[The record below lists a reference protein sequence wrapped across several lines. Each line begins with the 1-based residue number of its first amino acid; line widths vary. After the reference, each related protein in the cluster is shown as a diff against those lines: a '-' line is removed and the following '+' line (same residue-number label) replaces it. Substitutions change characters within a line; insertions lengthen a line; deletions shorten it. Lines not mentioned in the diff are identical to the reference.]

1 MRAKGEVRVPSV
13 ESILKSAQ
21 PGLMF
26 TPTHGIFVTA
36 WLADSSSSKPVLTA
50 LKRLISDADGKER
63 QGIVVAVNG
72 ALWGRWSGHVP
83 AGAPPAKPLL
93 ASSAHFQDTGGDL
106 WLYLKSDSKEG
117 VDALLAEVEHRLGP
131 LLSRREE
138 TYAAMPP
145 DQKILDQHFVDG
157 ITSPSDPAS
166 VVEQI
171 LGTGTQSAAG
181 SCWALAQKFEVA
193 WAAFS
198 GMSVDAQQNV
208 IGRDDH
214 AVLIPDQDIRSH
226 IKRVRI
232 LAEDHSNRELVRQ
245 ALPFGHAPSGGGR
258 EKGIYF
264 AAFTRDTAT
273 FEHMLQRMIGG
284 PSGDSD
290 KLLGV
295 IRAVS
300 GGYFYVPSAEELGVR
315 RGLTPSDFQPA
326 SLWKVRSDNGLMFY
340 NSADYLNVMGTGQ
353 YSPGDPPSQRILGLL
368 GKVFGRWESKWYRK
382 LDTPRVPPLSH
393 FLDAGEK
400 HYLKASVVVRR
411 GLSFQRML
419 TRVWTTTEYP
429 LPRESW
435 AWQAD
440 LFRIDPHDILVGVM
454 PELSLGRGKEVMPY
468 LNDEE
473 RLAGFLVMLD
483 ETSSMG
489 HVVPNHRKVLELGL
503 EAMLK
508 DLRKRL
514 AKASAGDTHDFYQ
527 AAILSLEGVQGY
539 CRNYALLAERMAADS
554 SLTPEERENL
564 KTLAARMRKLATD
577 KPDTL
582 VEAAQCIFNLHCC
595 LHLVGEPVSIGRVD
609 QLLAPY
615 FDKKKEAE
623 AQEVLDALWVKLGE
637 KALHNR
643 QNATDHATYGTT
655 AVSYVGGNFP
665 QGDGINQWVQQI
677 TVGGY
682 LPTEDAKPTP
692 GANRLTLLCLR
703 SARRLPLNAPVLSL
717 RVYPGMDEEI
727 LQEAASALRSGGSHP
742 ILFQEERMVKALS
755 QNSGL
760 PLSAARDYVCDGCYE
775 PMIAG
780 QCEFAF
786 SNVITLDALEF
797 ALNEGARFNQAGPVF
812 LRGWKVSFRSRPA
825 SEIGSFEQLQELY
838 LQHMRYLTVQF
849 YTSVLGAYGSLWNYC
864 PSPLLS
870 TVIDGCVETGRDL
883 SNGGARYHLIAPM
896 YLAMATT
903 IDSLYAIK
911 KLVFD
916 QETAVTTLPEL
927 VEALHEDWGFGM
939 EEPFQSQLAGKLRKE
954 ERASRFMQIRESA
967 LKLPKF
973 GMGNEEV
980 DALGGWLAENI
991 VKLAKDT
998 LASPP
1003 PVLATTLQGL
1013 EQKYSVKGAPW
1024 KLHLQ
1029 VGVGTFEAYV
1039 GNALSSGA
1047 SACGRRNAQ
1056 PFPSDFSPTP
1066 VPQDLPPIAQDPL
1079 AKSLVP
1085 GTNRPIYTAMKS
1097 WNLEA
1102 INIGFSNAAP
1112 VDLNI
1117 REDFPQ
1123 EDLVEFIR
1131 QYAAGHVGS
1140 NLITLTCAD
1149 PDTYEAAAGQP
1160 ERYELVRVRTGGWT
1174 EFFSAMFPAHH
1185 AQHLRRPW
1193 FVPEPPPGGRVQP
1206 RRARR

>member
-1 MRAKGEVRVPSV
+1 VPTV

-21 PGLMF
+21 PGLML
-26 TPTHGIFVTA
+26 TPTHGAFVTV
-36 WLADSSSSKPVLTA
+36 WLAEQKASKPVLQA
-50 LKRLISDADGKER
+50 LKRLVADSDARTDR
-63 QGIVVAVNG
+63 RHIVAAVNG
-72 ALWGRWSGHVP
+72 ALWSQWSGKAP
-83 AGAPPAKPLL
+83 LGAPGPKPLL
-93 ASSAHFQDTGGDL
+93 ASSSHFRDTGGDL
-106 WLYLKSDSKEG
+106 WLYVKADSEEG
-117 VDALLAEVEHRLGP
+117 VNALLADVEKQLGK
-131 LLSRREE
+131 LVARKEE
-138 TYAAMPP
+138 TRGALPP
-145 DQKILDQHFVDG
+145 DGKILDQHFVDG
-157 ITSPSDPAS
+157 ITSPSDPAT

-171 LGTGTQSAAG
+171 LQSGTDGAPG
-181 SCWALAQKFEVA
+181 SCWVLAQKFEVA
-193 WAAFS
+193 WTAFTDL
-198 GMSVDAQQNV
+198 SVDAQQNV
-208 IGRDDH
+208 IGRDDN

-232 LAEDHSNRELVRQ
+232 LAADHSNRELVRQ

-264 AAFTRDTAT
+264 VGFAKDTDV
-273 FEHMLQRMIGG
+273 FETMLARMIGG

-295 IRAVS
+295 INAVS

-315 RGLTPSDFQPA
+315 RGLTPSELQPA
-326 SLWKVRSDNGLMFY
+326 PLWQVRSKNGLMFY

-353 YSPGDPPSQRILGLL
+353 YGPGDPPSQRILGLL
-368 GKVFGRWESKWYRK
+368 SKVFSRWQNQWYRK
-382 LDTPRVPPLSH
+382 MDTPRVPPLSEY
-393 FLDAGEK
+393 LDKGEQ

-411 GLSFQRML
+411 GLSIQRML
-419 TRVWTTTEYP
+419 TRVCTSTEYP
-429 LPRESW
+429 LPRDSW

-440 LFRIDPHDILVGVM
+440 LFRIDPQDLLVGVM

-473 RLAGFLVMLD
+473 RLEGFLVLLD

-489 HVVPNHRKVLELGL
+489 HVVPNHRKVLEKGL
-503 EAMLK
+503 EALLK
-508 DLRKRL
+508 DLRKRH
-514 AKASAGDTHDFYQ
+514 AKAGTDDQRDFYQ

-539 CRNYALLAERMAADS
+539 CRNYALLAERMAEDHAAH
-554 SLTPEERENL
+554 PEEQQNL
-564 KTLAARMRKLATD
+564 RALAARMRKLATD

-582 VEAAQCIFNLHCC
+582 VEAAQCLFNLHCC
-595 LHLVGEPVSIGRVD
+595 LHLVGEPVSIGRLD
-609 QLLAPY
+609 QLLAPF
-615 FDKKKEAE
+615 FDRKKEAE

-643 QNATDHATYGTT
+643 QNATDHLTYGTT
-655 AVSYVGGNFP
+655 AVAYAGGNFP
-665 QGDGINQWVQQI
+665 QGDGINQWVQQV

-682 LPTEDAKPTP
+682 LPTDDEKPTP

-727 LQEAASALRSGGSHP
+727 LEEAASALRSGGSHP
-742 ILFQEERMVKALS
+742 ILFQEERMVKALNQS
-755 QNSGL
+755 TGL

-786 SNVITLDALEF
+786 SNVTTLDALEC
-797 ALNEGARFNQAGPVF
+797 ALNQGARFNQAGPVY
-812 LRGWKVSFRSRPA
+812 LRGWKLSFRSEPA
-825 SEIGSFEQLQELY
+825 SRIHSFEQLQELY
-838 LQHMRYLTVQF
+838 LQHLRYLTVQF
-849 YTSVLGAYGSLWNYC
+849 YTSVLGNYGALWKYC

-883 SNGGARYHLIAPM
+883 SNGGAKYHLIAPM
-896 YLAMATT
+896 FLALSTT

-927 VEALHEDWGFGM
+927 VQALQEDWGFGM
-939 EEPFQSQLAGKLRKE
+939 EEPFQSQLAGKMRSE
-954 ERASRFMQIRESA
+954 ERSKRFQQIRARA
-967 LKLPKF
+967 LELPKF
-973 GMGNEEV
+973 GMGEPEV
-980 DALGGWLAENI
+980 DEIGGWLTKSVA
-991 VKLAKDT
+991 T
-998 LASPP
+998 LARQTLEKPP
-1003 PVLATTLQGL
+1003 SVLAGILQGL
-1013 EQKYSVKGAPW
+1013 QQKYSVKGAPW
-1024 KLHLQ
+1024 RLHLQ

-1039 GNALSSGA
+1039 GDALGSGA
-1047 SACGRRNAQ
+1047 SPCGRRNGQ

-1066 VPQDLPPIAQDPL
+1066 VPQDLPPIAQDP
-1079 AKSLVP
+1079 AARNVVA

-1097 WNLEA
+1097 WNQEA
-1102 INIGFSNAAP
+1102 INIEFSNAAP

-1123 EDLVEFIR
+1123 EELVEFIR
-1131 QYAAGHVGS
+1131 QYAAGNVGS

-1149 PDTYEAAAGQP
+1149 PNTYEVAAVQP

-1174 EFFSAMFPAHH
+1174 EFFSAMFPEHH

-1193 FVPEPPPGGRVQP
+1193 FIPEAPPGGRIQP
-1206 RRARR
+1206 RRSRR

>member
-1 MRAKGEVRVPSV
+1 MPSV
-13 ESILKSAQ
+13 DSIVKSAQ
-21 PGLMF
+21 PGLMLM
-26 TPTHGIFVTA
+26 PTHGVFVTA
-36 WLADSSSSKPVLTA
+36 WLSNPSSGKPVLKA
-50 LKRLISDADGKER
+50 LKQLVSEVRTGTGRSGL
-63 QGIVVAVNG
+63 VVAVNG
-72 ALWGRWSGHVP
+72 TLWGQWSGQVP
-83 AGAPPAKPLL
+83 AGAPSAQPLL
-93 ASSAHFQDTGGDL
+93 ASSSHFRDTGGDL
-106 WLYLKSDSKEG
+106 WLYLKADSKEG
-117 VDALLAEVEHRLGP
+117 VDALLAEVEQQLGP
-131 LLSRREE
+131 LLSRKEE
-138 TYAAMPP
+138 TRAALPP

-166 VVEQI
+166 VVAHI

-198 GMSVDAQQNV
+198 DMSVDGQQNV
-208 IGRDDH
+208 IGRDDR
-214 AVLIPDQDIRSH
+214 AVLIPDRDIRSH
-226 IKRVRI
+226 IKRVRM
-232 LAEDHSNRELVRQ
+232 LEEDHSNRELVRQ
-245 ALPFGHAPSGGGR
+245 ALPFGHALSGGGR

-264 AAFTRDTAT
+264 AAFARDTAT
-273 FEHMLQRMIGG
+273 FEHMLHRMVGG
-284 PSGDSD
+284 STGDSD
-290 KLLGV
+290 KLLG
-295 IRAVS
+295 IINAVS
-300 GGYFYVPSAEELGVR
+300 GGYFYVPSAAELGVKQ
-315 RGLTPSDFQPA
+315 GLTPADFQPA
-326 SLWKVRSDNGLMFY
+326 SLWQVRSDNGLMFY

-353 YSPGDPPSQRILGLL
+353 YGPGDPPSQRILGLL
-368 GKVFGRWESKWYRK
+368 GKVFSRWQNKWYRR
-382 LDTPRVPPLSH
+382 LDTPRVPPLSE
-393 FLDAGEK
+393 FLAPGEK

-411 GLSFQRML
+411 GLSIQRML

-435 AWQAD
+435 AWRAD
-440 LFRIDPHDILVGVM
+440 LFRVDPQDILVGVM

-503 EAMLK
+503 EALLK
-508 DLRKRL
+508 DLRKRH
-514 AKASAGDTHDFYQ
+514 AKARTDDSRDFFQ
-527 AAILSLEGVQGY
+527 GAILSLEGVQGY
-539 CRNYALLAERMAADS
+539 CLNYALLAERMAGDATLS
-554 SLTPEERENL
+554 REEQQNLLTL
-564 KTLAARMRKLATD
+564 SARMRKLATD

-595 LHLVGEPVSIGRVD
+595 LHLVGEPVSIGRLD

-615 FDKKKEAE
+615 FDRKKEAE

-643 QNATDHATYGTT
+643 QNATDHVTYGTT

-665 QGDGINQWVQQI
+665 QGDGINQWVQQV

-682 LPTEDAKPTP
+682 LPTDDAKPTP

-717 RVYPGMDEEI
+717 RVYPGMDEDI

-742 ILFQEERMVKALS
+742 ILFQEDRMVRALS
-755 QNSGL
+755 QGSGL

-780 QCEFAF
+780 QSEFAF
-786 SNVITLDALEF
+786 SNVITLDALEL
-797 ALNEGARFNQAGPVF
+797 ALNQGARFNQAGPVF
-812 LRGWKVSFRSRPA
+812 LRGWKVSFRSPHA
-825 SEIGSFEQLQELY
+825 SEIGSFEQLQALY
-838 LQHMRYLTVQF
+838 LQHLRYLTVQF
-849 YTSVLGAYGSLWNYC
+849 YTSVLDNYGALWSYC

-911 KLVFD
+911 TLVFD
-916 QETAVTTLPEL
+916 PETAVTTLPEL
-927 VEALHEDWGFGM
+927 VEALQEDWGFGM
-939 EEPFQSQLAGKLRKE
+939 EEPFQNQLAGTLRSG
-954 ERASRFMQIRESA
+954 ERAKRFKQLRDSA

-973 GMGNEEV
+973 GMGNPEV
-980 DALGGWLAENI
+980 DALGGWLVQSI
-991 VKLAKDT
+991 VDVARQT

-1003 PVLATTLQGL
+1003 PVLAKTLQGL
-1013 EQKYSVKGAPW
+1013 EKKYSVRGSPW

-1039 GNALSSGA
+1039 GNALGSGA
-1047 SACGRRNAQ
+1047 SPCGRRNAQ

-1066 VPQDLPPIAQDPL
+1066 VPQDLPPIPQAPL
-1079 AKSLVP
+1079 AAHPVP
-1085 GTNRPIYTAMKS
+1085 GTNRPIYTAMES
-1097 WNLEA
+1097 WNQEA
-1102 INIGFSNAAP
+1102 INVGLSNAAP

-1131 QYAAGHVGS
+1131 QYAAGTVGS

-1149 PDTYEAAAGQP
+1149 PDTYEVAATQP

-1193 FVPEPPPGGRVQP
+1193 FVPEPPPGGRVPP
-1206 RRARR
+1206 RRTRR